1 MKNKIA
7 YLFLIVFWLIV
18 TTAFGQIQITQFNA
32 EWNKQNEVSWFMDL
46 DDCKTKSYTDIGNN
60 PDLATKH
67 KIAVIPTIIIFKD
80 GEEAIRFQADLSFK
94 MVATKEEVQEAIDEL
109 LMSDF

>member
-7 YLFLIVFWLIV
+7 YLFVIMFWLIV
-18 TTAFGQIQITQFNA
+18 TTAFGQIKVEQFNA